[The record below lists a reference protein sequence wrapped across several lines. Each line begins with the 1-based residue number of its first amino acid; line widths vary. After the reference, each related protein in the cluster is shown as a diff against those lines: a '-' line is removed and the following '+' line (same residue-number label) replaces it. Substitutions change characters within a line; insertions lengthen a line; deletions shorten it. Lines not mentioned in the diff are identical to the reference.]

1 VRRLGVGQARQA
13 AARCG
18 RLLCAIGLL
27 LALVLAGCG
36 SGNRTRDVVE
46 KGGAAKTEEELEKL
60 LGKPT
65 RVDDGAALGIM
76 GKVYVYEADD
86 GEVQFPIV
94 LGKVQG
100 RKTLPKT
107 KK

>member
-1 VRRLGVGQARQA
+1 MRSLGILGRQRA

-27 LALVLAGCG
+27 LALVAAGCG
-36 SGNRTRDVVE
+36 SGNKTRDIIE
-46 KGGAAKTEEELEKL
+46 KAGAAKTEEELEKL

-65 RVDDGAALGIM
+65 RVDDGAALGIV

-100 RKTLPKT
+100 KKTLPK